1 MKKNIKLIPQ
11 PIKKTEPTLDEN
23 IGRLIKELRIQKN
36 FTASDLGHI
45 IGISQQQV
53 SRYERGISA
62 FSLELIK
69 KFANV
74 FNMTI
79 WQFMDLVYI
88 IYYLD
93 TESRETINNNDDKC
107 KLNSQYDPAVWWEGK
122 NK

>member
-1 MKKNIKLIPQ
+1 MKKKIKLIPETM
-11 PIKKTEPTLDEN
+11 KKTEPTLDEN
-23 IGRLIKELRIQKN
+23 IGRLIRELRIQKN
-36 FTASDLGHI
+36 LTTSDLGHM

-53 SRYERGISA
+53 SRYERGTSA

-69 KFANV
+69 KFAYI

-93 TESRETINNNDDKC
+93 KESREIINSNDDKC
-107 KLNSQYDPAVWWEGK
+107 KLKLKYDPVIWWGK